1 MVMSLTAALNTTLA
15 GLSTIQVQTGVVSGN
30 IANAQNPNYTRKA
43 VQLTTPAVGGDPM
56 AAVVAAIVRAAAPNL
71 LQDYYD
77 ATADYGRLSA
87 AADQARRLGEALG
100 IDSTSGGQT
109 PLESRLT
116 AFEDVVKRLEA
127 TPEDTALKALVVQR
141 GQELAGEINRLAGQ
155 RTTLQS
161 RAQDDIRLGLETL
174 NDAGKTIADLNAK
187 IIGQKAAGMPTGDL
201 EDLRDAEVAKIA
213 GLVGV
218 RIVTAENGAMS
229 VYTDA
234 GVQLVGVTAQ
244 SFSYDATIG
253 AITNTSGDDATAGF
267 SKGSL
272 RASLD
277 YLDGS
282 ASALTASDGNVGA
295 MEKFFNQIDS
305 MARNIADV
313 VNAAYGSN
321 LFNYTAGDAAAT
333 LAIDGSFT
341 AAPNTLDAT
350 RMGAVQQAMRNT
362 TLTAAL
368 INPAGEPNG
377 LTTANVNVFG
387 LVSGVMAYHARQVS
401 DNDAARDTAENLQAG
416 VEQKFRN
423 LTGVN
428 VDDELA
434 QLTVLQNNY
443 AALAQVMNAIR
454 EMFDEVISIGR

>member
-1 MVMSLTAALNTTLA
+1 MSLTAALNTALM
-15 GLSTIQVQTGVVSGN
+15 GLSTIQAQTGVTSGN
-30 IANAQNPNYTRKA
+30 IANAQNPNYTRKT

-71 LQDYYD
+71 LQDYYG
-77 ATADYGRLSA
+77 ATADYNRLSTTT
-87 AADQARRLGEALG
+87 DQARQLAEALG
-100 IDSTSGGQT
+100 IDDTGGGQT
-109 PLESRLT
+109 PLQSRLT
-116 AFEDVVKRLEA
+116 SFEDAVKRLEA
-127 TPEDTALKALVVQR
+127 TPEDATLKALVVQR
-141 GQELAGEINRLAGQ
+141 GQELAKEVNRLAGQ
-155 RTTLQS
+155 RTTLQTQ
-161 RAQDDIRLGLETL
+161 AQDDIRIGLDTL
-174 NDAGKTIADLNAK
+174 NDATKAIAGLNAK
-187 IIGQKAAGMPTGDL
+187 IIGQQAAGMPTGDL

-218 RIVTAENGAMS
+218 RTITAENGAMS
-229 VYTDA
+229 IYTDA
-234 GVQLVGVTAQ
+234 GVQLVGATAQ
-244 SFSYDATIG
+244 SFSYDSTTGTIRN
-253 AITNTSGDDATAGF
+253 TNGDNVTAGF
-267 SKGSL
+267 SEGSL

-282 ASALTASDGNVGA
+282 AGALTSSDGNVGA
-295 MEKFFNQIDS
+295 MEKFFNQLDS

-321 LFNYTAGDAAAT
+321 LFNYMAGDAAAT
-333 LAIDGSFT
+333 LAIDGSFS
-341 AAPNTLDAT
+341 ADPNTLDAT

-362 TLTAAL
+362 TLTAAQ

-377 LTTANVNVFG
+377 LSTANVNIFG

-401 DNDAARDTAENLQAG
+401 DNEAARDSAENLQAN

>member
-1 MVMSLTAALNTTLA
+1 MSLTAALNTTLM

-30 IANAQNPNYTRKA
+30 ISNAQNPNYTRKTA
-43 VQLTTPAVGGDPM
+43 QLTTPAVGGDPM
-56 AAVVAAIVRAAAPNL
+56 AAVVAAIVRAAAPQVI
-71 LQDYYD
+71 QDYYD
-77 ATADYGRLSA
+77 ASADYAQLSTA
-87 AADQARRLGEALG
+87 TDQARRLAEALG
-100 IDSTSGGQT
+100 IDDTSGGQT
-109 PLESRLT
+109 PLQTKLT
-116 AFEDVVKRLEA
+116 SFEDAVKRLEA
-127 TPEDTALKALVVQR
+127 TPEDTTLKAMVVQR
-141 GQELAGEINRLAGQ
+141 GQELAKEINRLAGQ
-155 RTTLQS
+155 RTTLQTQ
-161 RAQDDIRLGLETL
+161 AQDDLRIGLDTL
-174 NDAGKTIADLNAK
+174 NDATKGVADLNAK
-187 IIGQKAAGMPTGDL
+187 IVSQKAAGMPTGDL

-218 RIVTAENGAMS
+218 RSIVAENGMMS
-229 VYTDA
+229 LYTDA

-244 SFSYDATIG
+244 TFSYDSTAG
-253 AITNTSGDDATAGF
+253 AIRNTNGDNVTAGF
-267 SKGSL
+267 SQGSL

-282 ASALTASDGNVGA
+282 AGALTSSDGNVGA
-295 MEKFFNQIDS
+295 MEKFFNQLDS

-313 VNAAYGSN
+313 VNTAYGSN

-341 AAPNTLDAT
+341 ADPNTLDAT
-350 RMGAVQQAMRNT
+350 RMGEVQQAMRNT
-362 TLTAAL
+362 TLTAAQ

-377 LTTANVNVFG
+377 LSTANVNIFG

-401 DNDAARDTAENLQAG
+401 DNETARDTAENLQAS

-443 AALAQVMNAIR
+443 AALAQVMNAIT
-454 EMFDEVISIGR
+454 EMFDEVIAIGR

>member
-1 MVMSLTAALNTTLA
+1 MSLTAALNTTLA

-30 IANAQNPNYTRKA
+30 IANAQNPNYTRKT
-43 VQLTTPAVGGDPM
+43 VQLTTPTVGGDPM

-71 LQDYYD
+71 LENYYG
-77 ATADYGRLSA
+77 ATADYGRLSTA
-87 AADQARRLGEALG
+87 SDQARRLAEALG
-100 IDSTSGGQT
+100 IDSTGGGQT

-116 AFEDVVKRLEA
+116 SFEDAVKRLEA
-127 TPEDTALKALVVQR
+127 TPEDTTLKALVVQR
-141 GQELAGEINRLAGQ
+141 GQELAREINRLAGQ
-155 RTTLQS
+155 RTTLQNL
-161 RAQDDIRLGLETL
+161 AQDDIQLGLETL
-174 NDAGKTIADLNAK
+174 NDAGKTIAGLNAK

-218 RIVTAENGAMS
+218 RTVTAENGAMS

-234 GVQLVGVTAQ
+234 GTQLVGVTAQ
-244 SFSYDATIG
+244 SFSYDSGTG
-253 AITNTSGDDATAGF
+253 VITNTNGDDVTSGF
-267 SKGSL
+267 SEGSL
-272 RASLD
+272 RASLN

-282 ASALTASDGNVGA
+282 TSALTASDGNVGA
-295 MEKFFNQIDS
+295 MEKFFNQLDS

-341 AAPNTLDAT
+341 AAPNTLDST

-362 TLTAAL
+362 TLTAAQ
-368 INPAGEPNG
+368 INPAGGPNG
-377 LTTANVNVFG
+377 LSTANVNIFG

-401 DNDAARDTAENLQAG
+401 DNDAARDTAENLQAS

>member
-1 MVMSLTAALNTTLA
+1 MSLTAALNTTLM

-30 IANAQNPNYTRKA
+30 IANAQNPNYTRKITH
-43 VQLTTPAVGGDPM
+43 LTTPAVGGDPM
-56 AAVVAAIVRAAAPNL
+56 AAVVAVIVRAAAPQVM
-71 LQDYYD
+71 QDYYG
-77 ATADYGRLSA
+77 ATADYARLSTT
-87 AADQARRLGEALG
+87 ADQARRLAEALG
-100 IDSTSGGQT
+100 IDTTDGGQT
-109 PLESRLT
+109 PLQTRLT
-116 AFEDVVKRLEA
+116 SFEDAVKRLEA
-127 TPEDTALKALVVQR
+127 TPEDVTLKALVVQR
-141 GQELAGEINRLAGQ
+141 GKELAKEVNRLAGQ
-155 RTTLQS
+155 RNTLQTL
-161 RAQDDIRLGLETL
+161 AQDDIRIGLDTL
-174 NDAGKTIADLNAK
+174 NEATKGIADLNTK
-187 IIGQKAAGMPTGDL
+187 IVSQKAAGMPTGDL

-218 RIVTAENGAMS
+218 RTVVAENGMMS
-229 VYTDA
+229 LYTDA

-244 SFSYDATIG
+244 SFSYDSTTGSIS
-253 AITNTSGDDATAGF
+253 NSRGDNVTAGF
-267 SKGSL
+267 SQGSL
-272 RASLD
+272 RASLQ

-282 ASALTASDGNVGA
+282 VGALTSSDGNIGA
-295 MEKFFNQIDS
+295 MEKFFNQLDS

-341 AAPNTLDAT
+341 ADPNTLDAA
-350 RMGAVQQAMRNT
+350 RMGEVQQAMRNT
-362 TLTAAL
+362 TLTAAQ

-377 LTTANVNVFG
+377 LSTANVNIFG

-401 DNDAARDTAENLQAG
+401 DNDAARDAAENLQAS

-434 QLTVLQNNY
+434 QLTMLQNNY
-443 AALAQVMNAIR
+443 AALAQVMNAIT

>member
-1 MVMSLTAALNTTLA
+1 MSLTAALNTTLM

-30 IANAQNPNYTRKA
+30 ISNAQNPNYTRKTA
-43 VQLTTPAVGGDPM
+43 QLTTPAVGGDPM
-56 AAVVAAIVRAAAPNL
+56 AAAVAAIVRAAAPQVM
-71 LQDYYD
+71 QDYYD
-77 ATADYGRLSA
+77 ASADYAQLSTA
-87 AADQARRLGEALG
+87 TDQARRLAEALG
-100 IDSTSGGQT
+100 IDDTGGGQT
-109 PLESRLT
+109 PLQTRLT
-116 AFEDVVKRLEA
+116 SFEDAVKRLEA
-127 TPEDTALKALVVQR
+127 TPEDTTLKALVVQR
-141 GQELAGEINRLAGQ
+141 GQELAKEINRLAGQ
-155 RTTLQS
+155 RTTLQTQ
-161 RAQDDIRLGLETL
+161 AQDDIRIGLDTL
-174 NDAGKTIADLNAK
+174 NDATKGVADLNAK
-187 IIGQKAAGMPTGDL
+187 IVSQKAAGMPTGDL

-218 RIVTAENGAMS
+218 RTIVAENGMMS
-229 VYTDA
+229 LYTDA

-244 SFSYDATIG
+244 SFSYDSTAG
-253 AITNTSGDDATAGF
+253 AIRSASGDNVTAGF
-267 SKGSL
+267 SQGSL

-282 ASALTASDGNVGA
+282 AGALTSTDGNVGA
-295 MEKFFNQIDS
+295 MEKFFNQLDS

-341 AAPNTLDAT
+341 ADPTTLDAT
-350 RMGAVQQAMRNT
+350 RMGEVQQAMRNT
-362 TLTAAL
+362 TLTAAQ

-377 LTTANVNVFG
+377 LSTANVNLFG

-401 DNDAARDTAENLQAG
+401 DNETARDTAENLQAS

-434 QLTVLQNNY
+434 QLTMLQNNY
-443 AALAQVMNAIR
+443 AALAQVMNAIT
-454 EMFDEVISIGR
+454 EMFDEVIAIGR